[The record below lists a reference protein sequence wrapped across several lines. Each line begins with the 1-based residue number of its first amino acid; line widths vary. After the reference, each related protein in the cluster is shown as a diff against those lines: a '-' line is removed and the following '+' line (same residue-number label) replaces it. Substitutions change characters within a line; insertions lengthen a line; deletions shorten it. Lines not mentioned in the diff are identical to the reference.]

1 MADTNITTPAGTT
14 PEDNNTNTNTNTNTY
29 DTNTDYI
36 AVIEEMKVNT
46 VPRTDFEKLQEEKKR
61 LLETLVKGGQVET
74 PPTGPTQQDINT
86 WAATLTAGN
95 CVYSDLELAKA
106 SLNLRNACLELGMPD
121 QYVRQGKNIKP
132 TQEDINAGEA
142 TAKAL
147 RESIEAANG
156 DNRKFCQELE
166 ARLADTGL
174 PNIPSGRKYF

>member
-1 MADTNITTPAGTT
+1 MSNTNTNEPEVVI
-14 PEDNNTNTNTNTNTY
+14 PEDNNNITN

-36 AVIEEMKVNT
+36 AVIREMKANS
-46 VPRTDFEKLQEEKKR
+46 VPMEEYDKVKKENKE
-61 LLETLVKGGQVET
+61 LLKALVEGGQVET
-74 PPTGPTQQDINT
+74 PQTGPTQEDINN
-86 WAATLTAGN
+86 WAATLTTGGG
-95 CVYSDLELAKA
+95 VYTDLELAKA

-132 TQEDINAGEA
+132 TQEDIDAGEA

-174 PNIPSGRKYF
+174 PNVSSGRKYF

>member
-14 PEDNNTNTNTNTNTY
+14 PEENNNNITN

-36 AVIEEMKVNT
+36 AVIREMKANS
-46 VPRTDFEKLQEEKKR
+46 VPMEEYDKVKKENKE
-61 LLETLVKGGQVET
+61 LLKALVEGGQVET
-74 PPTGPTQQDINT
+74 PQTGPTPEDLKT
-86 WAATLTAGN
+86 WAAILQAGN

-132 TQEDINAGEA
+132 TQEDINAGLA
-142 TAKAL
+142 TEKAL

-156 DNRKFCQELE
+156 DNRKFCQEIE
-166 ARLADTGL
+166 ARLADIGL
-174 PNIPSGRKYF
+174 PNVPSGRKYF